1 MMVGL
6 PDETQEDLDELI
18 RFALEIS
25 KIHPIVFGIAPFVP
39 KKNTPLD
46 TAQFAG
52 IKAID
57 KKLKYIQKGLRP
69 SKGRAQ
75 IRSTSAK
82 WAWVEAMLAQGG
94 QESGLAV
101 LDAVQQVGITHA
113 WKRALIK
120 LEPEQQS
127 PWKSVYFGT
136 TVDLNLSD
144 VTNQ

>member
-1 MMVGL
+1 MLPLTDYARDISKGTLEKHLFSCAEQAREHRYKVLKIYMMVGL

-46 TAQFAG
+46 TANFV
-52 IKAID
+52 IKAVD

-75 IRSTSAK
+75 MQYISQMGLGRSNA
-82 WAWVEAMLAQGG
+82 
-94 QESGLAV
+94 
-101 LDAVQQVGITHA
+101 
-113 WKRALIK
+113 
-120 LEPEQQS
+120 S
-127 PWKSVYFGT
+127 PRW
-136 TVDLNLSD
+136 
-144 VTNQ
+144 